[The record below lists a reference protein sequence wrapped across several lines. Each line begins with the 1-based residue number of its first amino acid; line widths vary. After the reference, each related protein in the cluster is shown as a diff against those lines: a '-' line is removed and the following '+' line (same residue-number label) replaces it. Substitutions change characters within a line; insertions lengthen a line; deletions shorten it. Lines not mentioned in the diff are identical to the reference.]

1 MHPLWIHSFIKTAGP
16 CKHLRWQP
24 ALFHTSATFGSPGT
38 IFLLPF
44 LVQRNIMELRYTR
57 QIKPTILS
65 KVPLPSL
72 APQGK
77 RHHGTQPRALILGFS
92 CLLSGS
98 PSSCSGKLYFCLK
111 RQEALLVQ
119 YFGCPPCPS
128 PQAILLSA
136 HTCPFCFPDFLGFQN
151 SKARTVLALF
161 FCCVIASCR
170 PMITAAWVLWVERI
184 LKQ

>member
-1 MHPLWIHSFIKTAGP
+1 MATRTLPYFCHFWVPWDDFSPTLSGAEKHYGTQIYLPDKT
-16 CKHLRWQP
+16 
-24 ALFHTSATFGSPGT
+24 
-38 IFLLPF
+38 
-44 LVQRNIMELRYTR
+44 YY
-57 QIKPTILS
+57 S

-92 CLLSGS
+92 CLLSDS

-136 HTCPFCFPDFLGFQN
+136 HTCPFSFPDFLGFQN